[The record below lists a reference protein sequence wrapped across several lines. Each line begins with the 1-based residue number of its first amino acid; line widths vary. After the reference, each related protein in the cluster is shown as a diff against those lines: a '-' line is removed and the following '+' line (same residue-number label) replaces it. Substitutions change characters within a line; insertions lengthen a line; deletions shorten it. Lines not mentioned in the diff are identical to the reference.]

1 MLTPL
6 IRYINSGNSK
16 FGAITIEKHM
26 EGDQSSLL
34 YQVFIDGVEKWNT
47 VVLSPL
53 PETGAKGTG
62 SFWDRFLK
70 Q

>member
-1 MLTPL
+1 
-6 IRYINSGNSK
+6 
-16 FGAITIEKHM
+16 M

-47 VVLSPL
+47 VVLSPI
-53 PETGAKGTG
+53 PAAGAKSTG
-62 SFWDRFLK
+62 SFWDRFLG

>member
-1 MLTPL
+1 
-6 IRYINSGNSK
+6 
-16 FGAITIEKHM
+16 M

-53 PETGAKGTG
+53 PVAGAKGTG